1 MVGLGDNLDRVR
13 GATDD
18 FLGGVQSVGDPRLQT
33 DVLVEELDLPAEVPA
48 DQVSHLPHMLQSFPA
63 GEDHL
68 QLLPG

>member
-1 MVGLGDNLDRVR
+1 MIGLGDNLDRVR

-48 DQVSHLPHMLQSFPA
+48 DQVSHLPNMLEALPA